1 MQASIT
7 NDKKPSKKELKE
19 KAKFRNKRLFQYA
32 LKLKPLII
40 FGIVLTF
47 VSALAEL
54 AGPYII
60 SLILDVQLKEGVGAT
75 NTFNFRGLVILYFIS
90 TLVVAGLRYTM
101 NITFSRIANQMGL
114 IIRKDVFSHVVSLPV
129 SFFDKYPV
137 GKIVTRITNDTQDV
151 RLLIQILFFDIIST
165 AIFAFGILVSLFVV
179 NPFLGFITI
188 LALPIIYIVFIDYK
202 NKSTRYN
209 TDMRRYNSEMNANIN
224 ESIQNME
231 IVQAFNKEEAVY
243 EEYSDL
249 NDSHFGEGRKMSTLW
264 SYSSYNATNTLSNLA
279 ISIALYYF
287 ASSFLNNT
295 AAISVGALY
304 VFIDYNKKLYQYINN
319 LTNRIGELEKA
330 KSAADQVF
338 ELLEVDEYKNGS
350 EIIPNMRGE
359 IEFKDVNFAYNK
371 GEYVLN
377 NININLKPGESA
389 AFVGHTGSGKST
401 IMNLIYNFYKVEE
414 GNILLDGID
423 INSVDMEEARKQM
436 AIVFQ
441 NPYIFEGTIYDNI
454 SLFDESISKNEAE
467 LALINV
473 GGERILQRKE
483 GIDGRVQES
492 GGGFS
497 AGEKQLIS
505 FARAMVRNPK
515 ILVLDEATANVDSET
530 EEYIQ
535 FGVNRLKKGRTTLI
549 IAHRLSTIKEVE
561 KIFVLDKGRII
572 EQGNHQ
578 TLLDLNGVYA
588 QMYRNS

>member
-1 MQASIT
+1 M
-7 NDKKPSKKELKE
+7 
-19 KAKFRNKRLFQYA
+19 
-32 LKLKPLII
+32 
-40 FGIVLTF
+40 
-47 VSALAEL
+47 
-54 AGPYII
+54 
-60 SLILDVQLKEGVGAT
+60 
-75 NTFNFRGLVILYFIS
+75 
-90 TLVVAGLRYTM
+90 
-101 NITFSRIANQMGL
+101 
-114 IIRKDVFSHVVSLPV
+114 
-129 SFFDKYPV
+129 
-137 GKIVTRITNDTQDV
+137 
-151 RLLIQILFFDIIST
+151 
-165 AIFAFGILVSLFVV
+165 
-179 NPFLGFITI
+179 
-188 LALPIIYIVFIDYK
+188 
-202 NKSTRYN
+202 
-209 TDMRRYNSEMNANIN
+209 
-224 ESIQNME
+224 
-231 IVQAFNKEEAVY
+231 
-243 EEYSDL
+243 
-249 NDSHFGEGRKMSTLW
+249 
-264 SYSSYNATNTLSNLA
+264 
-279 ISIALYYF
+279 
-287 ASSFLNNT
+287 
-295 AAISVGALY
+295 Y